1 MNTQE
6 ESTIQGPEKRARIAS
21 RIIAALTGAFGLLVV
36 GYTVTAIIEVLKTD
50 EGWAAHAFFIFF
62 FCLPL
67 LAFGAFCVRTAWR
80 MWAKVSARAV
90 RYISFAAAIVI
101 CFLVLG
107 SLPTLLGRFSP
118 SFEEHQ
124 RAMVVMPLV
133 MLFGAGVYHL
143 LKRLLLKLLNLIET
157 PDTMLRTLA
166 VKRYMWWL
174 ASFVFVSLMQ
184 VVMYFDETTE
194 SKHAM
199 RQFMPILDIVAAIVV
214 ATVLYKLGVRL
225 LLGRPEEIK
234 SPLEDITTED

>member
-1 MNTQE
+1 MNMQE
-6 ESTIQGPEKRARIAS
+6 EIAIQGPEKRAKIAG
-21 RIIAALTGAFGLLVV
+21 RIIAVVTGAFGLLVV
-36 GYTVTAIIEVLKTD
+36 GYTVTAIIRVLKTD

-67 LAFGAFCVRTAWR
+67 LVFGAFCVRTAWR
-80 MWAKVSARAV
+80 MWARVSDAAV
-90 RYISFAAAIVI
+90 RHISFVAAIVI

-107 SLPTLLGRFSP
+107 SLPMLLGRFLP

-124 RAMVVMPLV
+124 RTMVEMPLV

-143 LKRLLLKLLNLIET
+143 LKRLLLKLLNLTET

-174 ASFVFVSLMQ
+174 AFFVFLSLMQ
-184 VVMYFDETTE
+184 VVMHFDETTE
-194 SKHAM
+194 SAL
-199 RQFMPILDIVAAIVV
+199 RQFMPILGIVAAIFV

-225 LLGRPEEIK
+225 ILGKPEEIK
-234 SPLEDITTED
+234 SPLEDFPTEE